1 MRLLPRQCTI
11 NLKEA
16 RVHGKSK
23 HFDKGIIFLSLIF
36 LVLLGSGLFFYFQV
50 RTDSI
55 TAMAGRGES
64 FASHI
69 MIRDGETLIFSEVFL
84 YNSRTGKG
92 ALVDVPGNVGTII
105 ESLRRVDR
113 IDTLFKTVNSQP
125 YRSQVA
131 RFIGLEVPFYFL
143 FSLDEV
149 ERFVDILG
157 GIEVFIANSIEIDS
171 RGKKVLLPSGNV
183 LLDGRKV
190 KSFLSFVDPNETD
203 LDRIG
208 RIQKFIQASLKK
220 MGDEA
225 SFLSHSK
232 VVPFLRR
239 SMKTNLDQRALL
251 AFIRE
256 IVKLDV
262 DKMGF
267 QRVLGTVRSVD
278 NQNLRFPHFEGQLL
292 RQTVKQIFENLANSE
307 IARAGD
313 LAITIEV
320 LNGTKTPGLARR
332 TREIF
337 QSFGFEVVS
346 FGNSEDQDVE
356 KTVVIDRKGNPEA
369 AARVA
374 QIIRCT
380 LFLTEIEN
388 TESGPPAD
396 ITLVLGRDF
405 DGRYCK

>member
-1 MRLLPRQCTI
+1 VNGKPR
-11 NLKEA
+11 
-16 RVHGKSK
+16 V
-23 HFDKGIIFLSLIF
+23 FDKGIIFLSLIF

-50 RTDSI
+50 RTDQI
-55 TAMAGRGES
+55 TAIVTRGKS
-64 FASHI
+64 FALHF
-69 MIRDGETLIFSEVFL
+69 MIRNDDALIFSEVFL
-84 YNSRTGKG
+84 YNPRTGKG
-92 ALVDVPGNVGTII
+92 AVVDVPGNVGTII

-113 IDTLFKTVNSQP
+113 IDTLFKLGNSQA
-125 YRSQVA
+125 YRSQVG
-131 RFIGLEVPFYFL
+131 RFVGLDVPFYIL
-143 FSLDEV
+143 FSLEEV

-157 GIEVFIANSIEIDS
+157 GIEVFIANSVEIDS
-171 RGKKVLLPSGNV
+171 KGKKVLLPSGNV

-190 KSFLSFVDPNETD
+190 KSFLSFVDPDETD

-208 RIQKFIQASLKK
+208 RVQKFLQASLKK

-225 SFLSHSK
+225 PFLTNSE

-262 DKMGF
+262 DRMVF

-278 NQNLRFPHFEGQLL
+278 NQDLLFPHFEGRLL
-292 RQTVKQIFENLANSE
+292 RQTVKQIYDSLASMEN
-307 IARAGD
+307 AREGE
-313 LAITIEV
+313 LAITIEI
-320 LNGTKTPGLARR
+320 LNGTKTAGLARR

-346 FGNSEDQDVE
+346 FGNSDNQNVDR
-356 KTVVIDRKGNPEA
+356 TAIIDRKGNPEA

-374 QIIRCT
+374 QVIRCT
-380 LFLTEIEN
+380 NVLTEIEN
-388 TESGPPAD
+388 TDSGPPAD
-396 ITLVLGRDF
+396 FTLILGRDF